1 MVSVDNL
8 EWIMGYRMFEA
19 FAEWARRHNF
29 YIEEIKRIE
38 QSFADLRPLK
48 GVYGKSPSLTCLL
61 GRGTIM
67 VIRL

>member
-1 MVSVDNL
+1 MISVDNL

-48 GVYGKSPSLTCLL
+48 GVHGK
-61 GRGTIM
+61 
-67 VIRL
+67 